1 MDLKRCIFE
10 ILGKLAVSQLTAVCN
25 FVDSKI
31 KFLELTLNKYLA
43 FTNIFQD
50 SFNFIEQKLR
60 IGDKMFQDAI
70 QSSALLNVAKSLG
83 PSCGSVADVFQGA
96 LDVADFIKTGT
107 NDLEYAARQIM
118 TVNGIINTVK
128 NEIIE
133 TTSGL
138 RDLCNIVQ
146 IMVLEKTR
154 GNDQLFT
161 KFDQRIQKI
170 GNLK

>member
-50 SFNFIEQKLR
+50 SFNFLEQKLR

-70 QSSALLNVAKSLG
+70 QSSALLNVAKSLYDNFG
-83 PSCGSVADVFQGA
+83 
-96 LDVADFIKTGT
+96 
-107 NDLEYAARQIM
+107 
-118 TVNGIINTVK
+118 
-128 NEIIE
+128 
-133 TTSGL
+133 
-138 RDLCNIVQ
+138 
-146 IMVLEKTR
+146 
-154 GNDQLFT
+154 
-161 KFDQRIQKI
+161 
-170 GNLK
+170 